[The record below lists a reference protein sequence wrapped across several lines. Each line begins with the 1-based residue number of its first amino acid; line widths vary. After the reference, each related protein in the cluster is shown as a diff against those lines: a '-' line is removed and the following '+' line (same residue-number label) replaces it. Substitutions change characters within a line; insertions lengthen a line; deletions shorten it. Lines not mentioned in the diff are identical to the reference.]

1 MSIEY
6 TTTTCSFF
14 SFYLKNHRSTKKEI
28 IAESVCSMSVRSFP
42 LLYLLRS
49 YFKIST
55 NILKRNDGN
64 WQKNNKVI
72 TTTVILKEKVFNV
85 YRTLIFIE
93 KENIYYCGKKGST
106 RKKMRQKHLFFAVIS
121 CYHHPY

>member
-1 MSIEY
+1 
-6 TTTTCSFF
+6 
-14 SFYLKNHRSTKKEI
+14 
-28 IAESVCSMSVRSFP
+28 MSVRSFP

-72 TTTVILKEKVFNV
+72 TTTVKEKKCVV
-85 YRTLIFIE
+85 TLIFIE
-93 KENIYYCGKKGST
+93 KENILVSTKKGSAKV
-106 RKKMRQKHLFFAVIS
+106 KKMRQNTFIYFC
-121 CYHHPY
+121 CY

>member
-1 MSIEY
+1 MCIEY
-6 TTTTCSFF
+6 LYTTQLAVFF

-72 TTTVILKEKVFNV
+72 TTTVKEKKCVV
-85 YRTLIFIE
+85 TLIFIE
-93 KENIYYCGKKGST
+93 KENILVYCLQKKVL
-106 RKKMRQKHLFFAVIS
+106 QK
-121 CYHHPY
+121 

>member
-1 MSIEY
+1 
-6 TTTTCSFF
+6 
-14 SFYLKNHRSTKKEI
+14 
-28 IAESVCSMSVRSFP
+28 MSVRSFP

-72 TTTVILKEKVFNV
+72 TTTVKEKKCVV
-85 YRTLIFIE
+85 TLIFIE
-93 KENIYYCGKKGST
+93 KENILVYCLQKKFL
-106 RKKMRQKHLFFAVIS
+106 QKNSMKINSPGTCQITIAIIPIV
-121 CYHHPY
+121 

>member
-6 TTTTCSFF
+6 LYTTQLAVFF

-72 TTTVILKEKVFNV
+72 TTTVKEKKCVV
-85 YRTLIFIE
+85 TLIFIE
-93 KENIYYCGKKGST
+93 KENILVPILYTKK
-106 RKKMRQKHLFFAVIS
+106 KVLQK
-121 CYHHPY
+121 